1 MLTTMV
7 ITVFGADRPGLVE
20 SISGPAAEHGAN
32 WLESRMLHLGGHFTG
47 IVRLEIET
55 SRYDGLVTALHRL
68 QDKGLNVVV
77 HNAGPGT
84 GGEAWGKPVTIEIV
98 GHDRPGIVREIAR
111 VLAARAVN
119 VEELA
124 TERSSAPMSG
134 ELIFK
139 ATIEVRLPPGVE
151 HASVQA
157 ELERIASDLMVD
169 LVVREPD
176 RPAVRP

>member
-1 MLTTMV
+1 MV

-47 IVRLEIET
+47 IVRLELET
-55 SRYDGLVTALHRL
+55 AHYDGLVTALRRL
-68 QDKGLNVVV
+68 EDKGLNVVV
-77 HNAGPGT
+77 HNAGPGS
-84 GGEAWGKPVTIEIV
+84 GDGSAGQPATIEIV

-119 VEELA
+119 VEELS
-124 TERSSAPMSG
+124 TERSSAPMTG

-139 ATIEVRLPPGVE
+139 ATISVRLPPGVE
-151 HASVQA
+151 GSSVRA
-157 ELERIASDLMVD
+157 ELERIAGDLMVD
-169 LVVREPD
+169 FSFRARD
-176 RPAVRP
+176 